1 MRKFA
6 MAALLLGPLVSLTA
20 VPARAQGG
28 GMGGGGES
36 KTPMQII
43 EEGEKNDRAEVD
55 KQYQRTRR
63 HEQGAPVSTT
73 KRDPWA
79 GARST
84 DIGKAPAKDAAK
96 DTKKQPKE
104 AKRKPGAPMPLR

>member
-6 MAALLLGPLVSLTA
+6 MAALMLAPLVSLTA

-28 GMGGGGES
+28 GMGDS

-43 EEGEKNDRAEVD
+43 EEGKKNDRAEVD
-55 KQYQRTRR
+55 KQYERVRR
-63 HEQGAPVSTT
+63 HEQNAPATSAA

-79 GARST
+79 GARSAES
-84 DIGKAPAKDAAK
+84 GKPPAKDAATG
-96 DTKKQPKE
+96 TKKPAKE
-104 AKRKPGAPMPLR
+104 AKQKPGAPMPLR